1 MDKEV
6 CVNPLGFKG
15 QGREFFGI
23 WIVNILLSI
32 VTLGIYSAWAK
43 VRTKRYFYGNTFV
56 AGDSFEY
63 HATPM
68 QILRGRLI
76 AVGLMIVLL
85 LGNVLFPVLSGL
97 LVLLF
102 YIALPWLLWSSI
114 RFNAAMTSY
123 RNVRFAFTA
132 SLKDAY
138 KVMFGRGF
146 IALLAILGFMFLM
159 ILTVE
164 FMAGA
169 FIPLTIVAV
178 VGSPALYA
186 WVLAGVYRYFANG
199 YSYGDWRAS
208 AQVENGFFVRTFYK
222 VAVLGVI
229 AALVGVTFAY
239 IPMFNMTGNPIV
251 MVASSYLGTLT
262 VMIILTAYLKV
273 RTRNYIFS
281 RLVVEQND
289 SQESPLS
296 SCDAQTQETESKSN
310 KFGLDSTFTVPSYC
324 KLVVTNFLLQLFSL
338 GIARPWVM
346 VRTARYTTEN
356 TVVLGDMSQ
365 LVASD
370 INAQPKSAVTDEVSQ
385 AFDVDFGLG

>member
-6 CVNPLGFKG
+6 HVNPLSFKG

-76 AVGLMIVLL
+76 AVGLMIILL
-85 LGNVLFPVLSGL
+85 IGNMLFPVLSGL
-97 LVLLF
+97 LMLLF
-102 YIALPWLLWSSI
+102 YIALPWLLWSSV

-138 KVMFGRGF
+138 KVMLGRGF
-146 IALLAILGFMFLM
+146 IALLVMLGFMILM
-159 ILTVE
+159 ILTLD

-169 FIPLTIVAV
+169 FIPLAIVAL

-199 YSYGDWRAS
+199 YCYGDWRAS
-208 AQVENGFFVRTFYK
+208 AQIENGFFVRTFYK
-222 VAVLGVI
+222 AAVLGGIV
-229 AALVGVTFAY
+229 ALVGVTFAY
-239 IPMFNMTGNPIV
+239 LPMFNTTGHPIV
-251 MVASSYLGTLT
+251 TVASTYLGTLT
-262 VMIILTAYLKV
+262 VMIILTAYVKV
-273 RTRNYIFS
+273 RTRNFIFS
-281 RLVVEQND
+281 RLVVEQLDN
-289 SQESPLS
+289 QESHPS
-296 SCDAQTQETESKSN
+296 SCDAQTQDTESKSN
-310 KFGLDSTFTVPSYC
+310 QFGLGSSFTVSSYC
-324 KLVVTNFLLQLFSL
+324 KLVVTNFLLQLFTL

-346 VRTARYTTEN
+346 VRTARYSAEN
-356 TVVLGDMSQ
+356 TTVMGDMSL

-370 INAQPKSAVTDEVSQ
+370 INTQPKSAVTDEVSQ
-385 AFDVDFGLG
+385 ALNVDFGLG